1 MIPMPFSKVVFCYG
15 ESIRVPRDVDDAE
28 LERYRMMVEDALAL
42 ASRRAHEA
50 LTEDAIWK
58 A

>member
-1 MIPMPFSKVVFCYG
+1 MIPMPFSKVVFYYG
-15 ESIRVPRDVDDAE
+15 ESIRVPRDVDDEE